1 MVDVTFRT
9 RLRGSLVRCHVSAE
23 DQVHVDVIAESM
35 KDGLERVS
43 RFAGYCSRTLE
54 LTDLANDDVLWACA
68 VADYYGFGLNR
79 VVDGRQE
86 SLIPPAPF
94 APSVMTEARRQFRT
108 FVLSSASDSAV
119 MDIDSAHA
127 VTS

>member
-1 MVDVTFRT
+1 MADVMFQS
-9 RLRGSLVRCHVSAE
+9 RLRGSLVRCYVSSD
-23 DQVHVDVIAESM
+23 DQIHVDVIAGSM
-35 KDGLERVS
+35 KDGLARVS

-54 LTDLANDDVLWACA
+54 LTGLADDDVLWACT
-68 VADYYGFGLNR
+68 VADYYGFGLTR
-79 VVDGRQE
+79 VVDGQREQ
-86 SLIPPAPF
+86 LIPPALF

>member
-9 RLRGSLVRCHVSAE
+9 RLRGSLVRCHVSPG
-23 DQVHVDVIAESM
+23 DQIHVDVIARSM

-54 LTDLANDDVLWACA
+54 LTGLADEDVLWACT
-68 VADYYGFGLNR
+68 VADYYGFGLTR
-79 VVDGRQE
+79 VVDDERE
-86 SLIPPAPF
+86 RLIPPAPF
-94 APSVMTEARRQFRT
+94 APSVMTDARRQFRT

-119 MDIDSAHA
+119 MDIDSAQT

>member
-1 MVDVTFRT
+1 MVNATFHS
-9 RLRGSLVRCHVSAE
+9 RLRGSQVRCHVA
-23 DQVHVDVIAESM
+23 DDRIHVDVFAESM

-54 LTDLANDDVLWACA
+54 LTDLADEDVLWACT

-79 VVDGRQE
+79 VTGRE
-86 SLIPPAPF
+86 RVELVPPRPF
-94 APSVMTEARRQFRT
+94 TPSVMTEARRQFRT
-108 FVLSSASDSAV
+108 LVLSSASTSAV
-119 MDIDSAHA
+119 TDIDSAQT